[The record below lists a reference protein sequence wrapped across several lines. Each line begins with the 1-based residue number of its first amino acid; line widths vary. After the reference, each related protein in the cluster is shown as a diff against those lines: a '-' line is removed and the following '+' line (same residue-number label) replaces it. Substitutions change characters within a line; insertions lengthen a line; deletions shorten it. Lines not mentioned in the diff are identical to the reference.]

1 MSGGFAKIWQLLCCL
16 LIPLVIVASASAES
30 CLDCHRRETPAAVT
44 QWERSAH
51 FQRVDCA
58 GCHGENHQQIV
69 DGASPVDAKVC
80 GQCHQQAYEQHST
93 SRHGLSLQAGWGC
106 TRTLPDRDKRECS
119 FCHEQGS
126 TRPKAT
132 VHCARFLAQS
142 AEMRSIGCN
151 RCHQVESSCASCHTN
166 HLTDLEPLRRPEAC
180 ATCHMGPDHPQWEM
194 WQTSRHG
201 VLFATM
207 GDEVGPSCQVCHM
220 PGGSHDV
227 SFGITLTS
235 GMQPLD
241 AELVAK
247 RRTEMLRVCQ
257 QCHARGFAERDLD
270 SSDTVRQQSVAL
282 VQEATAIIRDLNDR
296 NLLVPAP
303 DQRPPHPLLG
313 SQLVLDGQML
323 YEDYSHIERL
333 LFKMKKY
340 DLAKAVKGA
349 YHQNPAYTHWYGNAE
364 LKMTLV
370 DIKAEA
376 VRLRERSSVRLQNL
390 GGESANPFARMESE
404 LQALKNKYD
413 RGAIDEQDYAAERSR
428 LLDSLEISTGR

>member
-1 MSGGFAKIWQLLCCL
+1 MNGLRFVLGFSLASLLM
-16 LIPLVIVASASAES
+16 VAPVFAES
-30 CLDCHRRETPAAVT
+30 CTDCHRRETPAAVS
-44 QWERSAH
+44 QWEKSAH
-51 FQRVDCA
+51 FPRVDCA
-58 GCHGENHQQIV
+58 ECHGDNHQQIV
-69 DGASPVDAKVC
+69 DGASPVDARVC
-80 GQCHQQAYEQHST
+80 GQCHQQAYKQHSA

-106 TRTLPDRDKRECS
+106 TRTLPDPDKRECR
-119 FCHEQGS
+119 FCHEEGS

-132 VHCARFLAQS
+132 VHCARFLTQT

-201 VLFATM
+201 VLYTTM
-207 GDEVGPSCQVCHM
+207 GDEVGPSCQACHM

-241 AELVAK
+241 SELITK
-247 RRTEMLRVCQ
+247 RRAEMLSICQ
-257 QCHARGFAERDLD
+257 QCHARGFAERDLA
-270 SSDTVRQQSVAL
+270 SSDAVRVQSVAL
-282 VQEATAIIRDLNDR
+282 VQQAMAIIRDIDDR
-296 NLLVPAP
+296 DLLVPAP
-303 DQRPPHPLLG
+303 DERPPHPLLG
-313 SQLVLDGQML
+313 QQLVLDGQML
-323 YEDYSHIERL
+323 YENYSHIERL

-364 LKMTLV
+364 LKLTLV
-370 DIKAEA
+370 DIEAEA
-376 VRLRERSSVRLQNL
+376 ARLRERPFVRPQNQ
-390 GGESANPFARMESE
+390 GAETSNPLTEIETE
-404 LQALKNKYD
+404 LQVLKKKYD
-413 RGAIDEQDYAAERSR
+413 RGAINAKEYAVERDSLLDRLQSAER
-428 LLDSLEISTGR
+428 